1 MLFHEYDKKTGGIV
15 LKDDGKQTETI
26 KACFYEVR
34 PVWPQ
39 ELNFYGA
46 QDLFSYDATGGA
58 PVAWAQANRI
68 YSNGE
73 EIARILF
80 DVNDGGGR
88 FKVEPFKSGVK
99 LEPVDVAGMC
109 ARNHAALDRL
119 YTETAD
125 VVFDCLKSVREH
137 VNYFFASFS
146 GGKDSTALFIALEKF
161 RALHPDFLTPENY
174 SISFADTD
182 MESAD
187 TYSTIKEFERVF
199 EDRGLPF
206 VKIRA
211 DRAAADNWRYFGPP
225 SRVQRWCCT
234 VQKTTPMILYYRQMA
249 KERGFDA
256 FKSCSFV
263 GVRAFE
269 SGRRSHYKHLM
280 KSTKSR
286 GDYVIYPILKW
297 PSSAVWLS
305 IFSEGLPISNEYKRG
320 NNRIGCLLC
329 PLTSDAVNCKRSQ
342 NDAAKIKELENA
354 RDEWFK
360 DFPGAVRGWRMR
372 RNGLHNLA
380 IKPELEVTTTQ
391 DEVILKHGELKQD
404 FHELLKT
411 IAARETAQGVFE
423 VNRLGRMITF
433 TESGDTIVIKRDHTR
448 KGNQVSS
455 QIRKLLTRAV
465 YCVACRTCEAMC
477 PNDAI
482 YFEGGQYHVKDTC
495 THCGTCLDKKDACIA
510 HACRDVPKKRELYIK
525 RLEEKNISESLKDA
539 NKAGAT
545 CFDCSKDIAKDEV
558 GATLKLFGRAEKRR
572 FCFACIARRLKV
584 DEETVLHWVDNWK
597 YSGCKLFE

>member
-1 MLFHEYDKKTGGIV
+1 MLFHTYDQKTGGI
-15 LKDDGKQTETI
+15 LLNDDGAQAETV
-26 KACFYEVR
+26 KACFNEMR

-46 QDLFSYDATGGA
+46 QDIFSYDVTGA
-58 PVAWAQANRI
+58 SPVAWAQANRI

-73 EIARILF
+73 EIGRISF
-80 DVNDGGGR
+80 DANDGGGR
-88 FKVEPFKSGVK
+88 FTVEPFKSGVK

-109 ARNHAALDRL
+109 ERNAAALDRL
-119 YTETAD
+119 YTETAG
-125 VVFDCLKSVREH
+125 VVLDCLKEVREH
-137 VNYFFASFS
+137 VNYFFMSFS

-161 RALHPDFLTPENY
+161 RALHPDFLTSENY
-174 SISFADTD
+174 SIIFSETD
-182 MESAD
+182 MESAE
-187 TYSTIKEFERVF
+187 TYSNIKEYEGVF
-199 EDRGLPF
+199 EKLGLRF
-206 VKIRA
+206 EKARA
-211 DRAAADNWRYFGPP
+211 DRSAADNWRYFGPP

-234 VQKTTPMILYYRQMA
+234 VHKTTPMILHCRQMA
-249 KERGFDA
+249 KELGFDDL
-256 FKSCSFV
+256 KSCSFV
-263 GVRAFE
+263 GVRGFE

-280 KSTKSR
+280 RSTKSR
-286 GDYVIYPILKW
+286 GDFVVYPILKW

-342 NDAAKIKELENA
+342 NDAEKIKELEDA
-354 RDEWFK
+354 RDEWYK
-360 DFPGAVRGWRMR
+360 HLPGAVRGWRMR
-372 RNGLHNLA
+372 RNGLHNLE

-391 DEVILKHGELKQD
+391 DEVILKHGDFKQD

-411 IAARETAQGVFE
+411 IDARETAQGAFE
-423 VNRLGRMITF
+423 VNRLGRTITF
-433 TESGDTIVIKRDHTR
+433 TESGDTVVIKRDHTR
-448 KGNQVSS
+448 KGNQVVS
-455 QIRKLLTRAV
+455 QIRKLLTRSV

-482 YFEGGQYHVKDTC
+482 YFEGGHYHVKDTC

-510 HACRDVPKKRELYIK
+510 YACRNVPKKREHYIK
-525 RLEEKNISESLKDA
+525 SLEEKNISKSLKEA
-539 NKAGAT
+539 NNAGAT

-572 FCFACIARRLKV
+572 FCFSCIARRLNV

-597 YSGCKLFE
+597 YTGCKLFD

>member
-1 MLFHEYDKKTGGIV
+1 MLFHVYDQETGGIL
-15 LKDDGKQTETI
+15 LKDDGTQAETV
-26 KACFYEVR
+26 KACFNEVR

-46 QDLFSYDATGGA
+46 QDLFSYDATGAG

-80 DVNDGGGR
+80 DANDGGGR
-88 FKVEPFKSGVK
+88 FTVEPFRRGVK
-99 LEPVDVAGMC
+99 LEPVDLAGMC
-109 ARNHAALDRL
+109 DRNRAALDRL
-119 YTETAD
+119 YFETAGII
-125 VVFDCLKSVREH
+125 FDCLNDVKEH
-137 VNYFFASFS
+137 VNSFFMSFS
-146 GGKDSTALFIALEKF
+146 GGKDSTALFIALENF

-174 SISFADTD
+174 SIYFSDTD
-182 MESAD
+182 MESAE
-187 TYSTIKEFERVF
+187 TYSTIKEFEGVF
-199 EDRGLPF
+199 VKRGLTF
-206 VKIRA
+206 VKTRA
-211 DRAAADNWRYFGPP
+211 DRTAAENWRYFGPP

-234 VQKTTPMILYYRQMA
+234 VHKTTPMILHCRQIA
-249 KERGFDA
+249 KERGFND

-342 NDAAKIKELENA
+342 NDGEKIKELETA
-354 RDEWFK
+354 RDDWYK
-360 DFPGAVRGWRMR
+360 YFPGAVRGWRMR
-372 RNGLHNLA
+372 RNGLHNLE

-391 DEVILKHGELKQD
+391 DEVVLKHGDLKHD

-411 IAARETAQGVFE
+411 IDARETAQGVFE
-423 VNRLGRMITF
+423 VNRLGRRITF
-433 TESGDTIVIKRDHTR
+433 TESGDTVTIKRDHTR
-448 KGNQVSS
+448 KGNQVVS

-482 YFEGGQYHVKDTC
+482 YFEGGRYHVKDSC
-495 THCGTCLDKKDACIA
+495 THCGTCLDKKHACIA
-510 HACRDVPKKRELYIK
+510 YECRNVPKKREFYIK
-525 RLEEKNISESLKDA
+525 RLEEKNLAESLKEA
-539 NKAGAT
+539 NEAEAT
-545 CFDCSKDIAKDEV
+545 CFDCSKDVAKDEV
-558 GATLKLFGRAEKRR
+558 GATLKLFGRVEKRR
-572 FCFACIARRLKV
+572 FCFGCIARRLKV
-584 DEETVLHWVDNWK
+584 DEETVRHWVDNWK
-597 YSGCKLFE
+597 YTGCKLFE